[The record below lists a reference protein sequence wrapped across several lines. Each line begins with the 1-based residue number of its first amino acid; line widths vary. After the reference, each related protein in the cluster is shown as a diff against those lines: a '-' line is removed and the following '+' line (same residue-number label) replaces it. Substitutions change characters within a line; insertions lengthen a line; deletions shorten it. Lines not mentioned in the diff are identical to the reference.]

1 MNSKL
6 HNSISALLVS
16 GATLV
21 LALVAA
27 NPALPEAPAA
37 QARVAAA
44 VAPLPLDAAA
54 IVRRAEAQALRI
66 DARAQQVESLA
77 DVAALTADVAALTAE
92 VATAVALAN
101 ALDKASAAEP
111 ADDAVPHRKARKA
124 ARRNRQALV
133 MPYFSFAPRG

>member
-77 DVAALTADVAALTAE
+77 DVAALTAE

-124 ARRNRQALV
+124 TRRNRQALV

>member
-6 HNSISALLVS
+6 QNSISALLVS

-27 NPALPEAPAA
+27 NPALPEAPAVPS
-37 QARVAAA
+37 RVAAV
-44 VAPLPLDAAA
+44 VAPLPMDAAA

-66 DARAQQVESLA
+66 EARAQQVESL
-77 DVAALTADVAALTAE
+77 ADVAALTAE

-124 ARRNRQALV
+124 TRRNRQALV

>member
-27 NPALPEAPAA
+27 NPALPGTPSP
-37 QARVAAA
+37 QPRVAPSGVV
-44 VAPLPLDAAA
+44 VALDTDA
-54 IVRRAEAQALRI
+54 IARRAEAQARRI
-66 DARAQQVESLA
+66 EARAQRVEGLA
-77 DVAALTADVAALTAE
+77 DAAAFTAE
-92 VATAVALAN
+92 LATAVALAN
-101 ALDKASAAEP
+101 ALENVSAAEP

-124 ARRNRQALV
+124 TRRNRQALV

>member
-77 DVAALTADVAALTAE
+77 EVAALTAE

-124 ARRNRQALV
+124 TRRNRQALV

>member
-21 LALVAA
+21 LALVVA
-27 NPALPEAPAA
+27 NPALPGTPSPQPRLAPSGVV
-37 QARVAAA
+37 VA
-44 VAPLPLDAAA
+44 LDTDA
-54 IVRRAEAQALRI
+54 IARRAEAQARRI
-66 DARAQQVESLA
+66 EARAQRVEGLA
-77 DVAALTADVAALTAE
+77 DAAAFTAE
-92 VATAVALAN
+92 LATAVALAN
-101 ALDKASAAEP
+101 ALENVSAAEP

-124 ARRNRQALV
+124 TRRNRQALV

>member
-6 HNSISALLVS
+6 QNSISALLVS

-37 QARVAAA
+37 QSRVAAV
-44 VAPLPLDAAA
+44 VAPLPMDAAA

-66 DARAQQVESLA
+66 EARAQQVESL
-77 DVAALTADVAALTAE
+77 ADVAALTAE

-124 ARRNRQALV
+124 TRRNRQALV

>member
-27 NPALPEAPAA
+27 NPALPDASSVAPP
-37 QARVAAA
+37 RVAAV

-54 IVRRAEAQALRI
+54 IVRRAEAQAQRI
-66 DARAQQVESLA
+66 EARAQQVENL
-77 DVAALTADVAALTAE
+77 ADVAALTAE

-101 ALDKASAAEP
+101 ALENASAAEP

-124 ARRNRQALV
+124 TRRNRQALV

>member
-37 QARVAAA
+37 QVAAA
-44 VAPLPLDAAA
+44 AAPLPLDAAA

-66 DARAQQVESLA
+66 EARAQQVENL
-77 DVAALTADVAALTAE
+77 ADVAALTAE

-111 ADDAVPHRKARKA
+111 AVDAVPHRKARKA
-124 ARRNRQALV
+124 TRRNRQALV